1 MSRIRAETDS
11 EKSKTIIANN
21 TYNENFHNGLSM
33 DGERIRKYKGVNE
46 YE

>member
-1 MSRIRAETDS
+1 MSRVRAETDS
-11 EKSKTIIANN
+11 KESKIIIVNN
-21 TYNENFHNGLSM
+21 MYNENFHNGLSI

>member
-1 MSRIRAETDS
+1 MSRIRAETFS
-11 EKSKTIIANN
+11 EEIKTIIANN

>member
-11 EKSKTIIANN
+11 EEIKTIIANN

-33 DGERIRKYKGVNE
+33 DGERIRKYKEVNE